1 LSTPTP
7 ALPHTNSLSRRQI
20 ATLLVSVLI
29 IAICG
34 LVYEL
39 LVGSLSSYLLGDSVT
54 HFSITIGL
62 FMSAMGLGSFLSR
75 RVEGDLLRWFLL
87 VEIAIALVGGFST
100 SLLFVTFAYTQSY
113 HVVMVLL
120 IVVIGSL
127 IGLEIPL
134 LTRLA
139 QGYSSLKN
147 VIADVF
153 SLDYIGALVASVAF
167 PMLLL
172 PYFGLVKTAFLIG
185 MFNLAVALANLY
197 VFRRQIVSRWQVL
210 LLTTVVAA
218 VLAAGFISS
227 QQITS
232 FIEERLYKDEI
243 IYAVQTPYQ
252 RLVVTKWNDDLR
264 LFIDG
269 NIQFSSIDEYRYHE
283 SLVHPAM
290 SLAPSHEHVLVL
302 GGGDGLV
309 AREVLKYDDVGA
321 ITIVDIDPQV
331 TELFA
336 TYPPFVELN
345 QGALSDPRVR
355 IVNEDAYK
363 FLERTSERYPVIII
377 DLPDPNNESLAKLY
391 SVEFYRIV
399 KQHLARGGVVAV
411 QSSSVYFTR
420 ETFWCTNH
428 TIAAAGLHTLP
439 YHAYVPSFGDW
450 GFTLASDVNIDPA
463 QVQLTVP
470 TRYLTPAVVETMF
483 VFDAD
488 VAEVPTQVSTLN
500 DAAVLHYY
508 VAGWRKWHLR

>member
-1 LSTPTP
+1 LSTQTTLPTTP
-7 ALPHTNSLSRRQI
+7 LPRRQLT
-20 ATLLVSVLI
+20 TLLVSVLV
-29 IAICG
+29 IAVCG

-87 VEIAIALVGGFST
+87 VETALALVGGFSV

-113 HVVMVLL
+113 HVVMVLV
-120 IVVIGSL
+120 ITVIGSL

-167 PMLLL
+167 PALLL
-172 PYFGLVKTAFLIG
+172 PYLGLIKTAFLTG
-185 MFNLAVALANLY
+185 MFNLGVALVNLY
-197 VFRRQIVSRWQVL
+197 MFRLRFVEHWRVL
-210 LLTTVVAA
+210 SLIAVVAA
-218 VLAAGFISS
+218 LLAAGLVSS

-232 FIEERLYKDEI
+232 FIEERLYRDEI
-243 IYAVQTPYQ
+243 IYAAQTPYQ
-252 RLVVTKWNDDLR
+252 RLVVTRWNDDLR

-269 NIQFSSIDEYRYHE
+269 NIQFSSVDEYRYHE
-283 SLVHPAM
+283 SLVHPAL
-290 SLAPSHEHVLVL
+290 SLAPSRETVLVL
-302 GGGDGLV
+302 GGGDGLA
-309 AREVLKYDDVGA
+309 AREVLKYSDVGS

-331 TELFA
+331 THLFA

-345 QGALSDPRVR
+345 QGSLTSQKVHV
-355 IVNEDAYK
+355 VNDDAYK
-363 FLERTSERYPVIII
+363 FLERTSDRYPVIII

-391 SVEFYRIV
+391 SLEFYRLV
-399 KQHLARGGVVAV
+399 KQHLARGGMVAV

-420 ETFWCTNH
+420 ETFWCINH
-428 TIAAAGLHTLP
+428 TLAAAGLVPRP
-439 YHAYVPSFGDW
+439 YHAYIPSFGDW
-450 GFTLASDVNIDPA
+450 GFTLASDLTVDPMRIR
-463 QVQLTVP
+463 LTVP
-470 TRYLTPAVVETMF
+470 LRYLTPAILETLF
-483 VFDAD
+483 VFPPDI
-488 VAEVPTQVSTLN
+488 AEVPTAVSTL
-500 DAAVLHYY
+500 DEAAVLHYY
-508 VAGWRKWHLR
+508 VAGWRRWHLR

>member
-1 LSTPTP
+1 MTVRPLTRT
-7 ALPHTNSLSRRQI
+7 AESLSRRQN
-20 ATLLVSVLI
+20 ATLLVSVLV

-39 LVGSLSSYLLGDSVT
+39 LIGSLSSYLLGDSVT

-62 FMSAMGLGSFLSR
+62 FMSAMGVGSFLSR
-75 RVEGDLLRWFLL
+75 RVERDLLWWFLF
-87 VEIAIALVGGFST
+87 VEIALALVGGFSI

-113 HVVMVLL
+113 HVVMVLV
-120 IVVIGSL
+120 IIVIGSL
-127 IGLEIPL
+127 IGLEIPV

-139 QGYSSLKN
+139 QGYASLKN

-172 PYFGLVKTAFLIG
+172 PYLGLVKTAFLIG
-185 MFNLAVALANLY
+185 MFNLLVAIANLY
-197 VFRRQIVSRWQVL
+197 VFRQQIVSWRPIWLAIAVVAA
-210 LLTTVVAA
+210 LLTTGL
-218 VLAAGFISS
+218 LAS

-252 RLVVTKWNDDLR
+252 RLVVTRWNDDLR

-269 NIQFSSIDEYRYHE
+269 NIQFSSVDEYRYHE

-290 SLAPSHEHVLVL
+290 SLAPSREAVLVL

-309 AREVLKYDDVGA
+309 AREALKYDDVGT

-331 TELFA
+331 TDLFA
-336 TYPPFVELN
+336 TYPPFVDLN
-345 QGALSDPRVR
+345 QGALANPRVQV
-355 IVNEDAYK
+355 VNEDAYK
-363 FLERTSERYPVIII
+363 FLERTSDRYPVVVI

-391 SVEFYRIV
+391 SVEFYRLV

-450 GFTLASDVNIDPA
+450 GFTLVSDLALDPA
-463 QVQLTVP
+463 RIQLTVP
-470 TRYLTPAVVETMF
+470 MRYLTPAILETLF
-483 VFDAD
+483 VFDPD
-488 VAEVPTQVSTLN
+488 IAEVPTRVSTLD